1 MIVTTTQML
10 AIAALA
16 ALSFGMGTAMAQSE
30 IAGETGIPYWTSAR
44 QAEARRQAEAGPAS
58 RTQAGSPDIEKVP
71 STTHVLPFNG
81 DYSNLA
87 NPNQARRQCQTE
99 RADV

>member
-1 MIVTTTQML
+1 MIMTTTQML

-30 IAGETGIPYWTSAR
+30 TAGEAGVPYWTLAR
-44 QAEARRQAEAGPAS
+44 QAEARRQAEAGPGIL
-58 RTQAGSPDIEKVP
+58 TQSGSPDIEKIP
-71 STTHVLPFNG
+71 STSHVLPFNG

-87 NPNQARRQCQTE
+87 NPN
-99 RADV
+99 

>member
-1 MIVTTTQML
+1 MIMTTTQML

-30 IAGETGIPYWTSAR
+30 TAGETGVPYWTLAR
-44 QAEARRQAEAGPAS
+44 QQAEARRRMEAGPAGL
-58 RTQAGSPDIEKVP
+58 TQSGSPDIDKIP
-71 STTHVLPFNG
+71 STSHVLPFNG

-87 NPNQARRQCQTE
+87 NPN
-99 RADV
+99 